1 MAFATGSN
9 PQDLF
14 RRVSTLSSKQSK
26 KKKKAGVS
34 RLQTTYLVVLLVLP
48 SSFPQSFVYH
58 LAGRHVPV
66 RADGIKLQGS
76 GETTTA
82 AAYWESKEA
91 CKWFAGQYGYQPSQ
105 ELRAYNR

>member
-1 MAFATGSN
+1 M
-9 PQDLF
+9 
-14 RRVSTLSSKQSK
+14 
-26 KKKKAGVS
+26 
-34 RLQTTYLVVLLVLP
+34 
-48 SSFPQSFVYH
+48 
-58 LAGRHVPV
+58 PV

-105 ELRAYNR
+105 ELLAYNR

>member
-1 MAFATGSN
+1 M
-9 PQDLF
+9 
-14 RRVSTLSSKQSK
+14 SSKQS

-105 ELRAYNR
+105 ELLAYNR